1 MTVNNND
8 LSLSDAVSLRTT
20 LSGILDHLRRDG
32 HKRGSITVEQGVV
45 IDDVILP
52 RATRRI

>member
-52 RATRRI
+52 RATQRI